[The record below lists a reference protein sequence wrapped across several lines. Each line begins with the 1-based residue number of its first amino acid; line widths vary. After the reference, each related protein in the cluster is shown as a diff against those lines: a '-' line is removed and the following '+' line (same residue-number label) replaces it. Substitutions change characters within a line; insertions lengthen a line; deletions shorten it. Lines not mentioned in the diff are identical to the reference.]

1 MSAPRYMM
9 EAEFEPEG
17 YMYEEYDNQEADDDA
32 YYYSKYGMS
41 ECTVCMGGSY
51 IRKIN
56 IEDYDY
62 YNEDDSN
69 DF

>member
-51 IRKIN
+51 IRKVYIDTQDY
-56 IEDYDY
+56 EEEADYD
-62 YNEDDSN
+62 
-69 DF
+69 F

>member
-17 YMYEEYDNQEADDDA
+17 YMYEEYGNQETYDNE
-32 YYYSKYGMS
+32 YYSKYDMS

-51 IRKIN
+51 ISKIYIIDN
-56 IEDYDY
+56 
-62 YNEDDSN
+62 YNNDDFLN
-69 DF
+69 NF

>member
-1 MSAPRYMM
+1 MM

-17 YMYEEYDNQEADDDA
+17 YMYEEYDNQESDDDA

-51 IRKIN
+51 IRKVYIDTQDY
-56 IEDYDY
+56 EEEVDYD
-62 YNEDDSN
+62 
-69 DF
+69 F

>member
-32 YYYSKYGMS
+32 YYYYKYGMN
-41 ECTVCMGGSY
+41 ECVVCMGGSY
-51 IRKIN
+51 IRKVYIDTQDY
-56 IEDYDY
+56 EEEADYD
-62 YNEDDSN
+62 
-69 DF
+69 F

>member
-17 YMYEEYDNQEADDDA
+17 YMYEEYDNQEADEDA

-51 IRKIN
+51 IRKVYIDTQDY
-56 IEDYDY
+56 EEEADYD
-62 YNEDDSN
+62 
-69 DF
+69 F

>member
-17 YMYEEYDNQEADDDA
+17 YMYEEYDNHEADYDA

-51 IRKIN
+51 IRKVYIDTQDY
-56 IEDYDY
+56 EEEADYD
-62 YNEDDSN
+62 
-69 DF
+69 F

>member
-17 YMYEEYDNQEADDDA
+17 YMYEDYGEKEADDEA

-41 ECTVCMGGSY
+41 ECTVCMGGSF
-51 IRKIN
+51 IRKVYIDTQDY
-56 IEDYDY
+56 EEETDYD
-62 YNEDDSN
+62 
-69 DF
+69 F

>member
-17 YMYEEYDNQEADDDA
+17 YMYEEYGNQEADDNA

-51 IRKIN
+51 IRKVYIDTQDY
-56 IEDYDY
+56 EEEADYD
-62 YNEDDSN
+62 
-69 DF
+69 F

>member
-1 MSAPRYMM
+1 MM

-17 YMYEEYDNQEADDDA
+17 YMYEEYDNQEVDDNA

-51 IRKIN
+51 IRKVYIDTQDY
-56 IEDYDY
+56 EEEADYD
-62 YNEDDSN
+62 
-69 DF
+69 F